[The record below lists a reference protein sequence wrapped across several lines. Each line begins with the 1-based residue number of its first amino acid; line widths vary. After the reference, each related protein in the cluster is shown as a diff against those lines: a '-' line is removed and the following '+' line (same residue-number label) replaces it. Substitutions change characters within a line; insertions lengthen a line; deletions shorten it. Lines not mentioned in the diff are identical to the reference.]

1 MLKHNEI
8 TYNQVK
14 SFIENGQDCCV
25 VNPCGSGKSIIL
37 ENIIKDNQDK
47 HILVITKQANAFD
60 YYKSMSS
67 LFNDIEIMTYNKL
80 LNIYKSDKISSI
92 SGVDICVIDEA
103 HYMGAYKWSEA
114 IKALRDE
121 SNCITV
127 GLTATPQRREDQGTE
142 NSIVSEFNNNVAG
155 NYTVTELQH
164 DDVFVEPEYI
174 VSLASVEDDAK
185 ILYEQIAE
193 SDLSEAKKE
202 AYNKKLDDGIED
214 WKENYSPAV
223 VIRDNLPKFLY
234 KESGNKILVFCS
246 RIDTIDKD
254 EKFIMSLL
262 RKQFP
267 NKKLKSYI
275 YTSKSSEDALSDF
288 LNNTSNYI
296 NVLFSI
302 NKVCETVHIPDLNI
316 MFFLRKTDSNRVI
329 TQQLGR
335 LNNLNNKNK
344 GLVID
349 MVNNVIRYK
358 QPNRNFSYTVREE
371 VHIQY
376 KCYKP
381 NINYISKTR
390 HIFQTIDKT
399 TRVQIYTYK
408 GFRGTLPQVCYV
420 FRKNA
425 HDVQDYLSQ
434 EYPFEE
440 AISLARSNYSRD
452 WINLADVDFDSYEL
466 DFKLTDEENEVV
478 MRFLPLISHIADLRL
493 CKDEEILSNCKL
505 YLCYTVH
512 NYFSERQKTGLY
524 CFIYNNLSRFML
536 SQIRLSFDR
545 KNNIRSIE
553 DYDAVYTIRDYT
565 KDGLRESIK
574 RVISDLTDRE
584 KFIVINN
591 YGLQNLGIDVGEY
604 SQYDIPSDVSC
615 MTLTALAELTNYSR
629 ERIRQINKKAIRI
642 LKHPRRAKYLRPYY
656 EEFCS

>member
-1 MLKHNEI
+1 MWFRKK
-8 TYNQVK
+8 YN
-14 SFIENGQDCCV
+14 
-25 VNPCGSGKSIIL
+25 IIL

-67 LFNDIEIMTYNKL
+67 LFNDVKIMTYNKL
-80 LNIYKSDKISSI
+80 LNIYKSGKISST

-121 SNCITV
+121 SNCITI

-142 NSIVSEFNNNVAG
+142 NSIISEFDNNVAG
-155 NYTVTELQH
+155 NYTVTELQQEG
-164 DDVFVEPEYI
+164 VFVEPEYI
-174 VSLASVEDDAK
+174 VSLASVENDAK

-193 SDLSEAKKE
+193 SDLSEIKKE
-202 AYNKKLDDGIED
+202 IYNKKLDDGVED

-223 VIRDNLPKFLY
+223 VIRDNLPKYLY
-234 KESGNKILVFCS
+234 KKSGNKILVFCS
-246 RIDTIDKD
+246 RIDTINKD
-254 EKFIMSLL
+254 EKFVMSLL

-329 TQQLGR
+329 IQQLGR
-335 LNNLNNKNK
+335 LNNLSNKNK

-358 QPNRNFSYTVREE
+358 Q
-371 VHIQY
+371 
-376 KCYKP
+376 P

-408 GFRGTLPQVCYV
+408 GFSGTLSQVCYV
-420 FRKNA
+420 FRKNI
-425 HDVQDYLSQ
+425 HDVRDYLIQGYS
-434 EYPFEE
+434 FAE
-440 AISLARSNYSRD
+440 AISLARSTYSRD
-452 WINLADVDFDSYEL
+452 WIDLTDLDFNSYDF
-466 DFKLTDEENEVV
+466 DFKLTDEENDVV

-505 YLCYTVH
+505 YLCYTIH

-545 KNNIRSIE
+545 KNSIKSIE
-553 DYDAVYTIRDYT
+553 DYDAVYTIKDYN
-565 KDGLRESIK
+565 KDDLRG
-574 RVISDLTDRE
+574 VIQRLFSDLTDRE

-591 YGLQNLGIDVGEY
+591 YGLQNLGISVGEY
-604 SQYDIPSDVSC
+604 SKYDIPSDASC
-615 MTLTALAELTNYSR
+615 MTLTALAELTNCSR
-629 ERIRQINKKAIRI
+629 ERVRQIGKKAIRL

-656 EEFCS
+656 EEFYR

>member
-1 MLKHNEI
+1 
-8 TYNQVK
+8 
-14 SFIENGQDCCV
+14 
-25 VNPCGSGKSIIL
+25 
-37 ENIIKDNQDK
+37 
-47 HILVITKQANAFD
+47 
-60 YYKSMSS
+60 
-67 LFNDIEIMTYNKL
+67 
-80 LNIYKSDKISSI
+80 
-92 SGVDICVIDEA
+92 
-103 HYMGAYKWSEA
+103 MGAYKWSEA

-121 SNCITV
+121 SNCITI

-142 NSIVSEFNNNVAG
+142 NSIISEFGNNVAG
-155 NYTVTELQH
+155 NYTVTELQQEG
-164 DDVFVEPEYI
+164 VFVEPEYI
-174 VSLASVEDDAK
+174 VSLASVEEDAK

-202 AYNKKLDDGIED
+202 AYNKKLDDGIKD
-214 WKENYSPAV
+214 WKEHYSPAV
-223 VIRDNLPKFLY
+223 VIQDNLPKYLY
-234 KESGNKILVFCS
+234 KKSGNKILVFCS
-246 RIDTIDKD
+246 RIDTINKD
-254 EKFIMSLL
+254 EKFVMSLL

-358 QPNRNFSYTVREE
+358 QPNRTFSHTAHEE
-371 VHIQY
+371 SRTKY

-408 GFRGTLPQVCYV
+408 GFSGTLSQVCYV
-420 FRKNA
+420 FRKNI
-425 HDVQDYLSQ
+425 HDIRNYLTQ
-434 EYPFEE
+434 GYPFEE
-440 AISLARSNYSRD
+440 AISLARSTYSRD
-452 WINLADVDFDSYEL
+452 WLNLSDIDFDSYDL

-553 DYDAVYTIRDYT
+553 DYDAVYTIRDYN
-565 KDGLRESIK
+565 KDGLREIIK

-584 KFIVINN
+584 KFIVVNN

-604 SQYDIPSDVSC
+604 SQYDIPSDASC
-615 MTLTALAELTNYSR
+615 MTLTALAELTNCST
-629 ERIRQINKKAIRI
+629 ERVRQIEKKAIRL

-656 EEFCS
+656 EEFYR